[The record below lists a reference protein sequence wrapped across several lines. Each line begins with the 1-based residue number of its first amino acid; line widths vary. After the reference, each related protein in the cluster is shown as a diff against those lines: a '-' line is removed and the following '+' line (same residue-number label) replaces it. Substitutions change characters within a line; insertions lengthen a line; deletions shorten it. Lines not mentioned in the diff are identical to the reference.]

1 MQTTPNDDDE
11 QVEYERWFAARGRT
25 NNKLLPDSANDM
37 EWLEEIER
45 LRKSGPLP
53 SQCFRSRLLRFMKLV
68 DVSPTHYF
76 GSTLRAR
83 RSGIACAT
91 HCVPLL

>member
-1 MQTTPNDDDE
+1 MQTTPNDDDDDDE

-37 EWLEEIER
+37 EWLEEIEH

-53 SQCFRSRLLRFMKLV
+53 AKLERLEREIYE
-68 DVSPTHYF
+68 DH
-76 GSTLRAR
+76 
-83 RSGIACAT
+83 GIAPSDDA
-91 HCVPLL
+91 